1 MKIVKRKYRFEHYT
15 ARTSLAEVEK
25 YLNKLPYDE
34 EVIGLSPTTKGWAV
48 LIKGSELV
56 DED

>member
-1 MKIVKRKYRFEHYT
+1 MKRKYRFEHYT